1 MPVSGI
7 YQPTPIKMTFTDTT
21 EKVIV
26 QPDILN
32 ETAAIVPKAHETFDV
47 AQGRFS

>member
-1 MPVSGI
+1 
-7 YQPTPIKMTFTDTT
+7 MTFTDTT

-32 ETAAIVPKAHETFDV
+32 ETAAIVPEAH
-47 AQGRFS
+47 RFSQDYQLLHSGGDSVVVMAA